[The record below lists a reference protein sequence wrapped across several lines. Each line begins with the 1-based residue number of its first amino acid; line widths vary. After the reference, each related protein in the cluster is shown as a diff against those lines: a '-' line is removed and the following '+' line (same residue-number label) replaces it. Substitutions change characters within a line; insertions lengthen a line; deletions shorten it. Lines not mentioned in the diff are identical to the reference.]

1 MIAHVAEA
9 GEQRG
14 RVVLRLTHG
23 RAHPMA
29 LEAAIRVAQA
39 FQSEIES
46 LFIEDQQ
53 LFELAS
59 FSFARE
65 ISLTGR
71 RRQALSPE
79 SIALDLQHAAAALQ
93 RRIGVLARL
102 AEIPLRVTV
111 VRDEPVNAVVHACAA
126 CGPWNVVALAEPL
139 SADSP
144 ALLRQLFAAV
154 GGTTGI
160 VGVGPNAC
168 RTSGPIV
175 AEIEDIADL
184 EPMLRT
190 AGKLLAVTGAESLSL
205 LLVGRNDSETLEME
219 GQARLILGAEPAATI
234 LRASIRHGAP
244 IELAEQ
250 LRRSG
255 CGFILARFGSLLV
268 PADGDL
274 DHLTQTLECPLF
286 LIR

>member
-23 RAHPMA
+23 RAHPVA

-46 LFIEDQQ
+46 LFVEDQQ
-53 LFELAS
+53 LFELAG
-59 FSFARE
+59 FPFACE

-79 SIALDLQHAAAALQ
+79 SMALDLQHAAAALQ

-111 VRDEPVNAVVHACAA
+111 VRDEPINAVVLACAA

-160 VGVGPNAC
+160 VIVGPNAC
-168 RTSGPIV
+168 RTSGPVV

-190 AGKLLAVTGAESLSL
+190 AGKLLAVTGAESLLL

-219 GQARLILGAEPAATI
+219 GQARLILGAEPAAI
-234 LRASIRHGAP
+234 IQRANMRPGAP
-244 IELAEQ
+244 IELAEH

-286 LIR
+286 LMR

>member
-111 VRDEPVNAVVHACAA
+111 VRDEPVNAVAQACAT

-160 VGVGPNAC
+160 VVVGPNAC

>member
-1 MIAHVAEA
+1 M
-9 GEQRG
+9 
-14 RVVLRLTHG
+14 
-23 RAHPMA
+23 
-29 LEAAIRVAQA
+29 
-39 FQSEIES
+39 
-46 LFIEDQQ
+46 
-53 LFELAS
+53 
-59 FSFARE
+59 
-65 ISLTGR
+65 
-71 RRQALSPE
+71 
-79 SIALDLQHAAAALQ
+79 ALDLQHAAAALQ
-93 RRIGVLARL
+93 RRIGELARL
-102 AEIPLRVTV
+102 AEIPLRVSV
-111 VRDEPVNAVVHACAA
+111 VRDEPVNAVVLACAA

-160 VGVGPNAC
+160 VVVGPNAC

-286 LIR
+286 LMR